1 MKEGENVIPKIQIY
15 ATPKLILGPT
25 NSLKGYS
32 EDSFGLKITYPYI
45 VGYVSD
51 GAPSGSAKGFS
62 SRLFSK
68 IVGVTFLYDLFEILK
83 NSSID
88 LNGES
93 VIANQLKEALI
104 SQLKEY
110 IEDIEEGYQLDWQT
124 SITVF
129 TYNIETRDIIIYQKG
144 NTICIIS
151 SNKGIEFIP
160 STDPLIM
167 VLTED
172 KNILFPMNKNKQH
185 IFKFKNVD
193 KIIVASD
200 GIVKNVGLR
209 KMKKITSYDKLKRL
223 IFEDIAK
230 NTKEY
235 TNTFDDKTLMIL
247 EN

>member
-1 MKEGENVIPKIQIY
+1 MIPKIQIY
-15 ATPKLILGPT
+15 TTPKLVLGPT
-25 NSLKGYS
+25 NSLKDYS
-32 EDSFGLKITYPYI
+32 EDSLGLRITYPYI

-62 SRLFSK
+62 SRFFSK
-68 IVGVTFLYDLFEILK
+68 IVGVTFLDDLFEILK
-83 NSSID
+83 SSSMD
-88 LNGES
+88 FNDES
-93 VIANQLKEALI
+93 TIANRLKEALI

-110 IEDIEEGYQLDWQT
+110 IEDIEESYQLDWQT

-129 TYNIETRDIIIYQKG
+129 TYNIETKDITIYQRG

-151 SNKGIEFIP
+151 SSSDIEFIP
-160 STDPLIM
+160 NTDPVIM
-167 VLTED
+167 VLTESKD
-172 KNILFPMNKNKQH
+172 IFFPMNKNKQH
-185 IFKFKNVD
+185 IFKFKNVN

-223 IFEDIAK
+223 IFGDIAK